1 MQYIKLTL
9 ADNTYS
15 KTLVNLNEVHF
26 IRPHELNNFRNV
38 KCTVI
43 SFGGGDNFIEVLEP
57 VEEIERMISAAVR
70 AMGGVN
76 YHD

>member
-9 ADNTYS
+9 GSYD
-15 KTLVNLNEVHF
+15 KVLVNLNKVDT
-26 IRPHELNNFRNV
+26 ILPNQLNNFRNV
-38 KCTVI
+38 KSTVI
-43 SFGGGDNFIEVLEP
+43 SFGGDDNYIEVLEP

-70 AMGGVN
+70 AVGGVN

>member
-43 SFGGGDNFIEVLEP
+43 SFGDNCIEVVEP
-57 VEEIERMISAAVR
+57 VEEIERMISAAVS
-70 AMGGVN
+70 AVGGVN

>member
-9 ADNTYS
+9 TSGD
-15 KTLVNLNEVHF
+15 KVLVNLNKVDT
-26 IRPHELNNFRNV
+26 ILPNQMNNFRNV
-38 KCTVI
+38 TSTVI
-43 SFGGGDNFIEVLEP
+43 SFGGDDNFIEVLEP
-57 VEEIERMISAAVR
+57 VGKIERLISAAVS